1 MHVRGVDT
9 RFGFMH
15 VRAAHPSALLPPG
28 RCGNMPVCSPAG
40 FSASDHR
47 TVVRVFVTTR
57 LLQTT
62 PLQTTRLQ
70 TTLLQTVLYMGLAP
84 GAHDSLRVYTKE
96 RDPGPQAGSF
106 VRCPPLEDARLC
118 SKVIAPFRIPTSC
131 VWELLLPK
139 SFLIVYIDRD
149 FNFC

>member
-1 MHVRGVDT
+1 
-9 RFGFMH
+9 MH
-15 VRAAHPSALLPPG
+15 VRAAHPSTLLPPG

-62 PLQTTRLQ
+62 PLQTT
-70 TTLLQTVLYMGLAP
+70 LLQTVLYTGLAQ

-96 RDPGPQAGSF
+96 QDPGPQAGSF
-106 VRCPPLEDARLC
+106 VRYPPLEDARLC
-118 SKVIAPFRIPTSC
+118 SKVITPFRIPTSC

-139 SFLIVYIDRD
+139 SFLTFYIDRD